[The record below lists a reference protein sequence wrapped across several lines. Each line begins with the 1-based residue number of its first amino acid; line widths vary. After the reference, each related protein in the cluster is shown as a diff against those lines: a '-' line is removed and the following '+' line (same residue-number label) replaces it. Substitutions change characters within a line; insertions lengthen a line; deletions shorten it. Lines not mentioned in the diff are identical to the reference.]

1 MRLGVALIGGV
12 LLACRVALAADPQP
26 YTVHF
31 NSTGNGALNAT
42 IRAVSQ
48 LQTLRKSVPVGPFAL
63 VDRAEQDIGRLQA
76 PLGSFG
82 YYRAQISIS
91 INGHALSDPAL
102 PDILLA
108 LPKKKKARVEIHVE
122 KGPLFHLRKVTV
134 EGGVSQN
141 ALKAFGLKS
150 GDPVVAADVLAARDR
165 LQAALEAE
173 GHAYA
178 TVADPVLYE
187 DPRQPVMDVTFMAR
201 PGPTYV
207 LGPIRFEG
215 LTRVNE
221 AFLRRQLLIHPGEP
235 YDENKVDRAR
245 TTLLGLGVFSSVSL
259 RLPPQSAVSNGRLPL
274 TFVVVERKRHA
285 VALQPEYS
293 SDLGVV
299 AQASWT
305 NRNLFG
311 NAEQLTVSGNVYGV
325 GGNGLATNGVSYEA
339 LAQLLK
345 PDFLHVDQSLQFS
358 LQALKQQLQAYDQ
371 IAAIGG
377 ATITRRLS
385 SRWQVSI
392 GGTLEEEKIKQ
403 NEVVDI
409 AHPMQAGCTAAW
421 NPVIDPAT
429 HRPEQP
435 PPTPVWCHYTLL
447 GLPISARYDSTDLV
461 NPLDD
466 PLHGFRLSISVT
478 PTESL
483 FGQHTGFVVMQA
495 VGSTYFDFSHF
506 GWSAPGD
513 SVLAL
518 RGLAGQARGASQF
531 LLPPDLR
538 FYAGGTAT
546 VRGYAYQSVGPDFP
560 LPDTP
565 GEFPEGGT
573 GIVAAAVELRQRL
586 IGNFGLATFV
596 DAAEVSATADPF
608 DGAYSI
614 GYGAGARYYTPIGP
628 IRVDVAFPLRR
639 LPNGDH
645 VEAYIGLGQA
655 F

>member
-1 MRLGVALIGGV
+1 MRLGLALTGCA

-31 NSTGNGALNAT
+31 HSTGNGALNAT
-42 IRAVSQ
+42 IKAVSQ
-48 LQTLRKSVPVGPFAL
+48 LQALRKTVQVSPFAL
-63 VDRAEQDIGRLQA
+63 VNRCQQDIGRMQVPLQ
-76 PLGSFG
+76 SFG
-82 YYRAQISIS
+82 YYRARISIT
-91 INGHALSDPAL
+91 IDGHPLSDPDL

-108 LPKKKKARVEIHVE
+108 LPKKKKARIDVRID
-122 KGPLFHLRKVTV
+122 KGPLYHLRKVTI
-134 EGGVSQN
+134 EGAVSQD
-141 ALKAFGLKS
+141 ARKAFGLKS

-165 LQAALEAE
+165 LQTALEAE

-178 TVADPVLYE
+178 TVGDPIAYE
-187 DPRQPVMDVTFMAR
+187 DARLPVMDVTFKVN

-215 LTRVNE
+215 LMRVNE
-221 AFLRRQLLIHPGEP
+221 AFLRRQLLIHSGEP
-235 YDENKVDRAR
+235 YDETKVDRAR
-245 TTLLGLGVFSSVSL
+245 TTLLGLGVFASVTL
-259 RLPPQSAVSNGRLPL
+259 RLPPQSAVSNGQLPL

-285 VALQPEYS
+285 LALQPEYS

-305 NRNLFG
+305 DRNLFG
-311 NAEQLTVSGNVYGV
+311 NAEQLTVTSNVYGV

-358 LQALKQQLQAYDQ
+358 LQALQQQLQAYDQ
-371 IAAIGG
+371 VAGIGG
-377 ATITRRLS
+377 ATITRKLS
-385 SRWQVSI
+385 SLWQVSI
-392 GGTLEEEKIKQ
+392 GLTLEEEKVKQ
-403 NEVVDI
+403 SEVV
-409 AHPMQAGCTAAW
+409 ARGNQMASGCNAAW
-421 NPVIDPAT
+421 ETQIDPIS
-429 HRPEQP
+429 HKLEK
-435 PPTPVWCHYTLL
+435 PPTAIWCHYTLL
-447 GLPISARYDSTDLV
+447 GLPISAHYDSTDLV

-466 PLHGFRLSISVT
+466 PLHGMRVSASVT

-483 FGQHTGFVVMQA
+483 FGQHTTFVVMQA
-495 VGSTYFDFSHF
+495 SASTYFDFTHLD
-506 GWSAPGD
+506 WSAPGD

-518 RGLAGQARGASQF
+518 RALAGQARGASQF
-531 LLPPDLR
+531 TLPPDQR

-565 GEFPEGGT
+565 GEYPEGGT
-573 GIVAAAVELRQRL
+573 GIAAATVELRQRL
-586 IGNFGLATFV
+586 IGNFGMVSFV

-608 DGAYSI
+608 GGSYSI
-614 GYGAGARYYTPIGP
+614 GYGAGLRYYTPIGP
-628 IRVDVAFPLRR
+628 IRVDVALPLKR
-639 LPNGDH
+639 LPNGDR